1 MKKENVAKR
10 IQALQKKLKE
20 LNLDAA
26 MIYDRE
32 NLIYFAGI
40 DDLEGGA
47 LAVPA
52 EGEPELFCLWMEGD
66 YVRQA
71 CGIEKVTGYV
81 FPQKNQSMMMA
92 EWLKAQNWKAPRIG
106 FTRYFI

>member
-1 MKKENVAKR
+1 MTKR

-20 LNLDAA
+20 LHLDAA

-40 DDLEGGA
+40 DEVEGGA

-52 EGEPELFCLWMEGD
+52 EGEPELFCLWLEAD
-66 YVRQA
+66 HVRQA
-71 CGIEKVTGYV
+71 CEIEKVTGFV
-81 FPQKNQSMMMA
+81 FPQKNQSIMMA
-92 EWLKAQNWKAPRIG
+92 EWLKARNWKAPRIG

>member
-52 EGEPELFCLWMEGD
+52 EGEPELFCLWMETMFG
-66 YVRQA
+66 R
-71 CGIEKVTGYV
+71 
-81 FPQKNQSMMMA
+81 PA
-92 EWLKAQNWKAPRIG
+92 ELKK
-106 FTRYFI
+106 

>member
-92 EWLKAQNWKAPRIG
+92 EWLKAQNWNCLLYTSDAADE
-106 FTRYFI
+106 